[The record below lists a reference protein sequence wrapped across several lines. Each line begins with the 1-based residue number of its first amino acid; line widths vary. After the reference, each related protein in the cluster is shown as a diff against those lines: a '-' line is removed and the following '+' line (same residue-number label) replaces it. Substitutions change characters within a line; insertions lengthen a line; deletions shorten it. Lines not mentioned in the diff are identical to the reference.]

1 MSYTDLAPTLSK
13 YIPETTVN
21 TDAKDV
27 VVTSASKKTPLTES
41 QVKEIYP
48 YLKWIGATKIPAA
61 ESAFV
66 GYEGYKAVAEKCGVP
81 VKKVKKLH
89 REWKEIKSEINKSL

>member
-48 YLKWIGATKIPAA
+48 YLKWI
-61 ESAFV
+61 
-66 GYEGYKAVAEKCGVP
+66 
-81 VKKVKKLH
+81 
-89 REWKEIKSEINKSL
+89 